1 MPRGWIPTGGSKNGK
16 NEAAALTAFVSL
28 PLLPSPSLRPS
39 SPLFPSFPFSLSLS
53 PLPPPSETR
62 PFRDTVVFQSKI
74 STASH
79 FSSQMSLSDS
89 KVLFWNG
96 KSPSK
101 SIHFDAVTDK
111 DRTEQPA
118 PAPTA
123 VPTLCGMPLKYIS
136 YVFPLCLAP

>member
-1 MPRGWIPTGGSKNGK
+1 MEK
-16 NEAAALTAFVSL
+16 NEAAALTGFVSL

-39 SPLFPSFPFSLSLS
+39 SPLFPFLSFPSPPS
-53 PLPPPSETR
+53 PLSETR
-62 PFRDTVVFQSKI
+62 PFRDTVVFQTKI

-79 FSSQMSLSDS
+79 FSSQMALSDS

-96 KSPSK
+96 KVPSK

-136 YVFPLCLAP
+136 YVSPPCLAPRAIFRVDGGYSL